1 MPIRRWDKS
10 RPPTGPYTLNR
21 DAPQARG
28 LVAWWPM
35 GGRTT
40 RALLIDEA
48 GNFNLSGTTTRVDIG
63 PTGAPVCVFNGSSDV
78 VSTSAAPVTAMPL
91 TLAGWAN
98 AGSSSLVGSIL
109 SVDAGLAAFGS
120 ANFYRLVVVGSASPK
135 QVRANQGNS
144 GSEVQATYG
153 AGWVAGREFHV
164 AGVFTSVTARDVYYN
179 GALGASDSANLT
191 APTVSQ
197 AVMGR
202 HSVTGSE
209 QYWNGNLGEAGV
221 WNIALP
227 AHIIARLYD
236 PGTRYE
242 LWYPLR
248 SRKWISAPAGGAT
261 AKSATTSLSAAIQL
275 ANSLTAG
282 MSAGVQA
289 PVTASATVNGA
300 VQQAQSAQATLDA
313 AVQLAL
319 SATATLQGAVQQD
332 RAAVASIDAAL
343 QVART
348 AGAAL
353 DLAVQAQGSS
363 TASLSAQVQ
372 AAASLTAAVDAYVQ
386 AGSSVLTALSAAVLQ
401 QALEA
406 AAALDAA
413 VQLPRSGTVG
423 MTAAL
428 QVASSATALLQ
439 AAVQVVGTASAS
451 LSAQVQSGT
460 STSMGLEAAVQ
471 AAASAT
477 AGVQAAI
484 AQAASASLGL
494 GAAVAL
500 QRSLGAAMD
509 AAAMERRVA
518 VAAMSAYVQSEAVP
532 DSPLAAPMFAR
543 LAAAVGRR
551 LGVQSVS
558 AGARRIGSSSID
570 DPAAH

>member
-1 MPIRRWDKS
+1 MRTIDFS
-10 RPPTGPYTLNR
+10 RPPTGPFALNR
-21 DAPQARG
+21 DCPQAQG
-28 LVAWWPM
+28 ILGWWPM
-35 GGRTT
+35 GAASG
-40 RALLIDEA
+40 AKLVFDHVGKAHLA
-48 GNFNLSGTTTRVDIG
+48 GTTSPMTLG
-63 PTGAPVCVFNGSSDV
+63 PSGAPNCVFNGSSDV
-78 VSTSAAPVTAMPL
+78 LTAATAPVTAMPL
-91 TLAGWAN
+91 TLACWAT
-98 AGSSSLVGSIL
+98 AGSASLVGSIL
-109 SVDAGLAAFGS
+109 SLDAGLAAFGS

-144 GSEVQATYG
+144 GSEAQATYG

-164 AGVFTSVTARDVYYN
+164 AGVFSGVASRDVYYN
-179 GALGASDSANLT
+179 GALGASDTTNLT

-197 AVMGR
+197 AVLGR

-209 QYWNGNLGEAGV
+209 QYWSGNLGEAGV
-221 WNIALP
+221 WGIALP

-236 PGTRYE
+236 PSTRFE

-248 SRKWISAPAGGAT
+248 SPRWISMGGAT
-261 AKSATTSLSAAIQL
+261 AKTAATSLNAAIQL

-289 PVTASATVNGA
+289 QATASATVNGA
-300 VQQAQSAQATLDA
+300 VQQAHAAQATLDA

-319 SATATLQGAVQQD
+319 SASATLQGAVQQD
-332 RAAVASIDAAL
+332 RTAVASIDAAL

-401 QALEA
+401 QGLEA

-471 AAASAT
+471 AAAAAT
-477 AGVQAAI
+477 ASVQAAI
-484 AQAASASLGL
+484 AQAASTSLAL
-494 GAAVAL
+494 GAAVSL
-500 QRSLGAAMD
+500 QLSLAAAMD
-509 AAAMERRVA
+509 AATLERRTA
-518 VAAMSAYVQSEAVP
+518 LATLSAYVNDP
-532 DSPLAAPMFAR
+532 
-543 LAAAVGRR
+543 
-551 LGVQSVS
+551 
-558 AGARRIGSSSID
+558 AGAVFYPPDPDRTLRIRAEDRTLRIRAED
-570 DPAAH
+570 RILRIR